1 MTCFANIE
9 DLQLCT
15 CGQSVS
21 HPLCDSSHELLAAA
35 TGTSHA
41 GPVSL
46 RQLQVTAD
54 LTTHEVL
61 LVHRA
66 ARRAARCDPDR
77 SALVDA
83 RRRDVER
90 LRASKLAA
98 VPDQGSGKPDAL
110 RIAHAV
116 AADEPANVAAADND
130 GDADAADDD
139 DDVDDECQDPLCDRP
154 RSRSRAA
161 SSRASSSG
169 ASRAS
174 SSQAS
179 EAVGA
184 SRRDRQRASNR
195 DAHRRRATHVSRRGD
210 VDVLVDEQFVEPAR
224 AAAAPPRSM
233 SPDIEDTV
241 EDPAAVQQRAA
252 SSEGIV
258 TPVVSLSRLRK
269 RDVRPIRRAELAEH
283 KTRASCWVTIGA
295 YVYDVTDYLDKHKAG
310 ADSILK
316 YAGEDITYH
325 VQFHSKMMMKL
336 LKQHYLIGK
345 LVPEPNEKSG
355 AGCTLQ

>member
-1 MTCFANIE
+1 MSCFANIE

-15 CGQSVS
+15 CEQSLT

-35 TGTSHA
+35 GASHA

-46 RQLQVTAD
+46 RQLTVTAD

-61 LVHRA
+61 LIHRA
-66 ARRAARCDPDR
+66 ARRAARDPDR
-77 SALVDA
+77 SALIDA

-110 RIAHAV
+110 RLAHAV
-116 AADEPANVAAADND
+116 AAADNTS
-130 GDADAADDD
+130 GND
-139 DDVDDECQDPLCDRP
+139 DDVADGDDVAGDDDECQDPLCDRP

-161 SSRASSSG
+161 SSRASSS
-169 ASRAS
+169 
-174 SSQAS
+174 QAS
-179 EAVGA
+179 EAGGA

-224 AAAAPPRSM
+224 AAAPPRSL

-269 RDVRPIRRAELAEH
+269 RDLRPVRRAELAEH

-316 YAGEDITYH
+316 YAGEDISYH

-345 LVPEPNEKSG
+345 LVPEPHEKSG
-355 AGCTLQ
+355 AGCTVQ